1 MRLLQHIVLGLTG
14 LLSLHH
20 ASASPTPVE
29 KRQTTPTISNSVIFS
44 PPSNAGWVDPRV
56 LYARAVQLKSGALL
70 ATWENYS
77 PEPPKV
83 YFPIYRS
90 VDDGAS
96 WTQIGKVDDTVNSWG
111 LRYQPFLYQLPIDIG
126 SYPAGTLLVAGNS
139 IPTDLSKT
147 KIDIYASKDEGVTW
161 SFVSSVASGGVAQPV
176 NGETPVWEPLL
187 MVYNQQLV
195 CYYSDQRDSKYGQ
208 KLVHQTTTDLKTW
221 SSIVDDIHDTS
232 SYAARPGMPAITK
245 LPDSNY
251 IFAYEACGSDG
262 CRIHYRLSSNPLD
275 VLSAPSYTLKS
286 TAGSTTTSSPFVVW
300 SSVGGTANGSI
311 ILSGGSASNIF
322 VNQKLGDP
330 NAWVEHTT
338 PQPNAYARSMVLFQD
353 DDSKML
359 IIGAGHLPPSSTN
372 YVSVSVVDLKAT
384 MGL

>member
-1 MRLLQHIVLGLTG
+1 MRLLRNAIVSLAG
-14 LLSLHH
+14 LLSLQQ
-20 ASASPTPVE
+20 ASATPTPAVE
-29 KRQTTPTISNSVIFS
+29 ERQTATIANSVIFS

-56 LYARAVQLKSGALL
+56 LYARAVQLQSGALL

-77 PEPPKV
+77 PEPPRV

-90 VDDGAS
+90 TDGGAS
-96 WTQIGKVDDTVNSWG
+96 WAQIGQVDDTVNGWG
-111 LRYQPFLYQLPIDIG
+111 LRYQPFLYQLPIAIG
-126 SYPAGTLLVAGNS
+126 AYPAGTLLVAGNS
-139 IPTDLSKT
+139 IPTDLSLT

-187 MVYNQQLV
+187 MVYDNQLV

-221 SSIVDDIHDTS
+221 SAIVDDVHDTN

-245 LPDSNY
+245 LPDNNY
-251 IFAYEACGSDG
+251 IFAYEACGTDG
-262 CRIHYRLSSNPLD
+262 CRVHYRLSSDPLA
-275 VLSAPSYTLKS
+275 VLSAPSYTMRS

-300 SSVGGTANGSI
+300 SSVGGGVNGTI
-311 ILSGGSASNIF
+311 VLSGGSASHIF
-322 VNQKLGDP
+322 VNQRLGDP
-330 NAWVEHTT
+330 DAWVEHAT
-338 PQPNAYARSMVLFQD
+338 PQPNAYARSMVLFRD
-353 DDSKML
+353 DDAKML
-359 IIGAGHLPPSSTN
+359 IIGAGRLPPSTTN
-372 YVSVSVVDLKAT
+372 YVSVSVVDLKVT